1 MTSTSLRLYA
11 RVLRMSGGSGA
22 HPAPP
27 GGCGGGRRLHGDQRG
42 SHPPTRR
49 RADRKGRHR
58 PLPATAESGRGR
70 TVRPDQGRRHR
81 LPHGG
86 RSVSIP
92 CKLNVTS
99 TISVKDLRLVA
110 SFFSVRVSIRHY
122 YSSGCRVPVPP
133 LLSHAT
139 FRDVSFQ
146 IFV

>member
-11 RVLRMSGGSGA
+11 RLLRMSGGSGA

-27 GGCGGGRRLHGDQRG
+27 GGCGGSRRLHGDQRG

-92 CKLNVTS
+92 CILNVTS
-99 TISVKDLRLVA
+99 TISVKDLRLEA
-110 SFFSVRVSIRHY
+110 SFFRTRIYTTLLQWRIQSPCPSPFI
-122 YSSGCRVPVPP
+122 SCNFTSPSPP
-133 LLSHAT
+133 LL
-139 FRDVSFQ
+139 
-146 IFV
+146 